1 MRASSTG
8 SRLSKSTRKHS
19 NAPTSCSSIPLT
31 PRYRKT
37 LQSSCT
43 PVYLFD
49 RYRYMKSHTPHLM
62 TVQVCTVNLIVRNL
76 ETSVMEIT
84 PHKIKMESGTVLTQ
98 YLITNWTLAYNNVS
112 NVDAGIQTKIEEK
125 KTITNLRRKMRI

>member
-1 MRASSTG
+1 M
-8 SRLSKSTRKHS
+8 
-19 NAPTSCSSIPLT
+19 
-31 PRYRKT
+31 
-37 LQSSCT
+37 
-43 PVYLFD
+43 YLFD
-49 RYRYMKSHTPHLM
+49 GHRYMKSHTPYLM

-112 NVDAGIQTKIEEK
+112 NVDAGIQTKIEK
-125 KTITNLRRKMRI
+125 Y